1 MAHDGFYYL
10 SILLTRTLLFSVYFP
25 FEFCQDQCPEVPVM
39 CSNHYHSRIHTV
51 FVRIGLLST
60 LFTSWFLSG
69 AGISLGFTL
78 LILVYVALTEKKKK
92 LTSKECYQTMPLK
105 YSGKS
110 FGFCKLISVTSQKT
124 RLGQLYHRA
133 CPFSRPSESIL
144 ALQCLDIGIAPC
156 LLWMTLLLCVSQST
170 TLALLFPVCVVLF
183 LLSLRQGL
191 LLVQRHIVS
200 RMTPW
205 RGFGYSLENMV
216 SS

>member
-1 MAHDGFYYL
+1 MSWSSGYVFQPLPQQNSHSVCENWSPFNIIHLVVSKWCWNFFGLYPVN
-10 SILLTRTLLFSVYFP
+10 FSV
-25 FEFCQDQCPEVPVM
+25 
-39 CSNHYHSRIHTV
+39 CSSD
-51 FVRIGLLST
+51 
-60 LFTSWFLSG
+60 WK
-69 AGISLGFTL
+69 
-78 LILVYVALTEKKKK
+78 KKKK

-216 SS
+216 SSYH